1 MIELVLIAMLVSSKP
16 VIGLQNIYALNNINT
31 KNSMIEESRLEGS
44 ITNNIG
50 MSSKELKN
58 NIENDMVYLEGLEE
72 RGNNI
77 NILIHEIEELND
89 ELKELKNMSIKTPVG
104 INVYMPNVTEEINNI
119 RHKIES
125 RVQLITG
132 SISNTK
138 GFYSLPNRFM
148 LDLDN
153 SFLWLINDLRGFERW
168 KEETSGY
175 LKVNINTSFE
185 KVDIYK
191 RMVER
196 SSIGI
201 LKALNNMGFGN
212 NSFDNV
218 DMYLLYWPLTIDGL
232 VDINGYAVNNKIAL
246 SPSIWE
252 DRSNEDGIWT
262 LYHEMGHIFW
272 NKYTGDFEG
281 NSEFGDKYNE
291 VRISEEMEPLEGV
304 ARAEMLADDFAYIY
318 INRDINREGSMGIYS
333 ESKDVYKHRFG
344 GIDKLGDSRI
354 INMLDDLM
362 DSSDGYYIN
371 HNLGDIYNVV
381 DKDFKV
387 EVDTNLDKFKIM
399 VGDMVNENLI
409 YLREL
414 VPGDNVD
421 IDFNKGSGIY
431 IIRIEASEFL
441 EELMIINKD
450 KLVQ

>member
-1 MIELVLIAMLVSSKP
+1 MIELVLIAMLVTSKP

-58 NIENDMVYLEGLEE
+58 NIENDIVYLEGLEE

-318 INRDINREGSMGIYS
+318 INRDINREGNMGKYG
-333 ESKDVYKHRFG
+333 KDVYKHRFG
-344 GIDKLGDSRI
+344 GINKLDDPRI
-354 INMLDDLM
+354 INMLDSLM

>member
-58 NIENDMVYLEGLEE
+58 NIENDIVYLEGLEE

-318 INRDINREGSMGIYS
+318 INRDINREGNMGKYG
-333 ESKDVYKHRFG
+333 KDVYKHRFG
-344 GIDKLGDSRI
+344 GIDKLDDPRI
-354 INMLDDLM
+354 INMLDSLM

>member
-58 NIENDMVYLEGLEE
+58 NIENDIVYLEGLEE

-354 INMLDDLM
+354 INMLDSLM

>member
-58 NIENDMVYLEGLEE
+58 NIENDIVYLEGLEE

-414 VPGDNVD
+414 VPGDDVD
-421 IDFNKGSGIY
+421 IDFNKGSGVY

>member
-58 NIENDMVYLEGLEE
+58 NIENDIVYLEGLEE

>member
-1 MIELVLIAMLVSSKP
+1 MIELVLIAMLVTSKP

-318 INRDINREGSMGIYS
+318 INRDINREGNMGKYG
-333 ESKDVYKHRFG
+333 KDVYKHRFG
-344 GIDKLGDSRI
+344 GINKLDDPRI
-354 INMLDDLM
+354 INMLDSLM